1 MVLENIRPE
10 LDAIF
15 KSLQVYGAAKK
26 HLSEESI
33 AIQTATKASINASLS
48 ANTANGARRQEILSD
63 AEENAEKAGKILLQ
77 LQKRLKEDY
86 GKFWRQDLI
95 SSAIFAIPEQEIV
108 ESFALLSVLKQTEV
122 PSRIIN
128 FRTQDPG
135 SYLKT
140 KTTLKVSNGAYILG
154 LLDCVGE
161 LGRVIENS
169 LDQPEFAVQT
179 FTVMEELFGEL
190 ERFTKFPNRKDPK
203 IEKDRKSV
211 GETESQPK
219 GFSNLK
225 HRIDVCRNQV
235 LRCKKLLG
243 NHTKLS

>member
-1 MVLENIRPE
+1 MVLENIKSE
-10 LDAIF
+10 LDAVF

-26 HLSEESI
+26 HLSEEST

-108 ESFALLSVLKQTEV
+108 EAFALLAVLKQTEI
-122 PSRIIN
+122 PSRIIH
-128 FRTQDPG
+128 FRTQESG

-140 KTTLKVSNGAYILG
+140 KTTLKVSNTAYIFG

-161 LGRVIENS
+161 LNRVIQDS
-169 LDQPEFAVQT
+169 LNRPKFAVQI
-179 FTVMEELFGEL
+179 FTLMTELFGEL
-190 ERFTKFPNRKDPK
+190 ERFTEFPNSKDPK
-203 IEKDRKSV
+203 
-211 GETESQPK
+211 TESTK
-219 GFSNLK
+219 HISNLK
-225 HRIDVCRNQV
+225 NRIDVCRNQV
-235 LRCKKLLG
+235 IKCRRLLENLG
-243 NHTKLS
+243 PPQRNIPKGGPYV